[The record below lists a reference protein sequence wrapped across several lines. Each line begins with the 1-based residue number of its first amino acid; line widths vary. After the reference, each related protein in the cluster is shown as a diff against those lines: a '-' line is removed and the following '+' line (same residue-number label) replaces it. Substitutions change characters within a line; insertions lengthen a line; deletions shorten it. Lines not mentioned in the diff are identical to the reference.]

1 MRAEPPP
8 PRVGGGGSCARGMV
22 THPTPGT
29 VWPPTQLQGLL
40 GSSSWVEAGVSAGA
54 STWTCFFMEWF
65 HHCLKDTL
73 RACCTSPDWLG
84 YLPWG
89 TLGLQAALQGQP
101 CHIHP
106 GCSEFALVLPGQ
118 LATDS
123 ELSLESVLNQ
133 IKQSWACVPEIFS
146 NLACF
151 LRVSEFFWWWR

>member
-1 MRAEPPP
+1 
-8 PRVGGGGSCARGMV
+8 MV

-73 RACCTSPDWLG
+73 HACCTSPDWLG

-151 LRVSEFFWWWR
+151 LHVSEFFWWWR